1 MASVNPFV
9 ELFFYFFAAVVEPI
23 NPRGLKSIIL
33 TNPEIRFPNLALTQ
47 AFKQRL
53 GFNEF

>member
-9 ELFFYFFAAVVEPI
+9 ELFSYFFAAVVKAVD
-23 NPRGLKSIIL
+23 PRGLKSVVL
-33 TNPEIRFPNLALTQ
+33 TNPEIRLPNLALTQ
-47 AFKQRL
+47 AFEQRL

>member
-1 MASVNPFV
+1 MASDNPFV
-9 ELFFYFFAAVVEPI
+9 EFFSYFFAAVVKAVD
-23 NPRGLKSIIL
+23 PRGLKSIVL
-33 TNPEIRFPNLALTQ
+33 TNPEIRFPDLALTQ

>member
-9 ELFFYFFAAVVEPI
+9 ELFSYFFAAVVKAVD
-23 NPRGLKSIIL
+23 PRGLESVVL
-33 TNPEIRFPNLALTQ
+33 TDPEIRFPDLALTQ
-47 AFKQRL
+47 TFKQRL